1 MVRTFTLHNKQH
13 PIISIIRCNPLTK
26 TTTQRSLLY
35 IFCVQVRLTKHVE
48 KLILFM
54 EVHREIEKWLEGMS
68 ETIGGLLPISEDS
81 DEAKAQLANTKVT
94 LSGLR
99 KVSPN
104 DPYLKLSDTS
114 FAGAF
119 LQSTLNPSQSL
130 FLLSGS

>member
-1 MVRTFTLHNKQH
+1 MLRERQIIKWCERLLCTTKVQSSNK
-13 PIISIIRCNPLTK
+13 K
-26 TTTQRSLLY
+26 TTTKRSLLY

-68 ETIGGLLPISEDS
+68 ETISGLLPISEDS

-104 DPYLKLSDTS
+104 DPYLREHFCSRH
-114 FAGAF
+114 
-119 LQSTLNPSQSL
+119 
-130 FLLSGS
+130 

>member
-1 MVRTFTLHNKQH
+1 M
-13 PIISIIRCNPLTK
+13 
-26 TTTQRSLLY
+26 
-35 IFCVQVRLTKHVE
+35 TKHVE

-68 ETIGGLLPISEDS
+68 ETISGLLPISEDS

-104 DPYLKLSDTS
+104 DTYLKLSDTS
-114 FAGAF
+114 FAEVF
-119 LQSTLNPSQSL
+119 CSRH
-130 FLLSGS
+130 

>member
-1 MVRTFTLHNKQH
+1 MVRTFTLHNKHNIYNKVQ
-13 PIISIIRCNPLTK
+13 SSNKKKNNNNKKKLTV
-26 TTTQRSLLY
+26 Y
-35 IFCVQVRLTKHVE
+35 FFVQVRLTKHVE

-68 ETIGGLLPISEDS
+68 ETISGLLPISEDS

-104 DPYLKLSDTS
+104 DTYLKLSDTS
-114 FAGAF
+114 FAEAF
-119 LQSTLNPSQSL
+119 CSRH
-130 FLLSGS
+130 

>member
-1 MVRTFTLHNKQH
+1 
-13 PIISIIRCNPLTK
+13 
-26 TTTQRSLLY
+26 
-35 IFCVQVRLTKHVE
+35 
-48 KLILFM
+48 M

-68 ETIGGLLPISEDS
+68 ETISGLLPISEDS

-104 DPYLKLSDTS
+104 DTYLKLSDTS

>member
-1 MVRTFTLHNKQH
+1 M
-13 PIISIIRCNPLTK
+13 
-26 TTTQRSLLY
+26 
-35 IFCVQVRLTKHVE
+35 TKHVE

-68 ETIGGLLPISEDS
+68 ETISGLLPISEDS

-130 FLLSGS
+130 FLLSGSQ